1 MRVTWVQPEDLL
13 AHELRQSADEGR
25 EVAAVAARWTAAGGE
40 ARAPHGGASQPAAP
54 PQLRALAREL
64 LDELA
69 ALPPDPKLAAAE
81 PNGLAEILAA
91 APPVPALTP
100 VDGDAGRTALA
111 DRLLG
116 GWRGRAAGC
125 LLGKPVEKI
134 PRAGIRE
141 ILEATGRWPLTDY
154 FTARGLP
161 AEVSEK
167 WPWNKASRTTSLVE
181 NIDGMPEDD
190 DLNYPL
196 LGLLLLEQHGEEF
209 TEDDVAQL
217 WLTHLPGGRV
227 FTAERAAYRNLL
239 DGYSPPECATYRN
252 PFREWIG
259 AEIRGDV
266 YGWAHPGDPRA
277 AAALAWRDA
286 RISHTRNGIYGA
298 MYAAALVSA
307 ACVAPDMETVL
318 DAGLGVVPAD
328 SRFAH
333 AVRFARDV
341 AAEHAGDVEAAVDEL
356 YNAYGDLHWVH
367 VLPNAALSTLA
378 LAVSGGDY
386 QTGICTV
393 VAGGWDT
400 DSNGATVGSVLGTLL
415 GADKLPERWISPLRD
430 RLATSLPG
438 MNELSFTDLA
448 ARTLAVSTA
457 ASRTGTGTAGEGTAR
472 AEGREPQTSAGPE
485 AGTGPDGRPLVAVV
499 GSANMDLVADCAVLP
514 RPGETVLAGALT
526 TVPGGKGANQAVAA
540 ARSGAARVAFLGA
553 VGADEHGRQIR
564 RLLRAD
570 GIDTTLLRE
579 ASSAATG
586 TALITVDAS
595 ADNCIV
601 VVPGANATY
610 AAPVQA
616 DLAVLKQASVV
627 LAQLE
632 ISPDAV
638 TEAFAAARAAGAT
651 TVLNAAPAIPLSE
664 QLLGVTDL
672 LLVNEI
678 EAAIVAGHENVQLTT
693 LEALCE
699 RLLALVPRVAMTLGE
714 RGVLYAERGGLR
726 HRVAA
731 PRAEAIDTTAAGDTF
746 AGVLA
751 AGLAARE
758 PVPTVLRRACA
769 AASLTVEAL
778 GANSSIP
785 DAARVAARFTAAY
798 GDEGESGRTQ
808 QETGA

>member
-25 EVAAVAARWTAAGGE
+25 AVAAVAARWTAAGGE
-40 ARAPHGGASQPAAP
+40 VRAPHGGASQPPATRE
-54 PQLRALAREL
+54 LRTLAREL
-64 LDELA
+64 LGELA
-69 ALPPDPKLAAAE
+69 ALPVDPELAAVE
-81 PNGLAEILAA
+81 PDGLAEIFAA
-91 APPVPALTP
+91 SRPVPPLPAASPDVL
-100 VDGDAGRTALA
+100 GRRVLA

-116 GWRGRAAGC
+116 GWSGRAAGC

-141 ILEATGRWPLTDY
+141 ILEATGRWPLVGY

-161 AEVSEK
+161 AEVSER
-167 WPWNKASRTTSLVE
+167 WPWNKASRGTSLVE

-196 LGLLLLEQHGEEF
+196 LGLLLLERHGDAF

-239 DGYSPPECATYRN
+239 DGYSPPETATYRN

-259 AEIRGDV
+259 AQIRGDV
-266 YGWAHPGDPRA
+266 YGWARPGDPRG

-307 ACVAPDMETVL
+307 ACVAGDMDTVL
-318 DAGLGVVPAD
+318 DAALSVVPAD

-333 AVRFARDV
+333 AVRFARDT
-341 AAEHAGDVEAAVDEL
+341 AAEHPGDTEAAVDEL
-356 YNAYGDLHWVH
+356 YDAYGDLHWVH
-367 VLPNAALSTLA
+367 VLNNAALTTLA
-378 LAVSGGDY
+378 LASSGSGF
-386 QTGICTV
+386 QAGICTV

-415 GADKLPERWISPLRD
+415 GARALPERWIAPLKD
-430 RLATSLPG
+430 RLSTSLPG
-438 MNELSFTDLA
+438 MNLLRLSDLA

-457 ASRTGTGTAGEGTAR
+457 AHGAP
-472 AEGREPQTSAGPE
+472 AEGEAASAVGIDARP
-485 AGTGPDGRPLVAVV
+485 RPLVAVV
-499 GSANMDLVADCAVLP
+499 GSANLDLVAGCAALP
-514 RPGETVLAGALT
+514 RPGETVLGGSLT

-540 ARSGAARVAFLGA
+540 ARSGAARTAFLGA
-553 VGADEHGRQIR
+553 VGADEPGRRIR
-564 RLLRAD
+564 ALLRAD
-570 GIDTTLLRE
+570 GIDASLLRE
-579 ASSAATG
+579 APDTPTG
-586 TALITVDAS
+586 TALITVDAA

-601 VVPGANATY
+601 VVPGANATF
-610 AAPVQA
+610 AAPVEA
-616 DLAVLKQASVV
+616 DLALLKQASVV

-638 TEAFAAARAAGAT
+638 TAAFAAARAAGAL
-651 TVLNAAPAIPLSE
+651 TVLNAAPAVPLPGE
-664 QLLGVTDL
+664 LLDVTDL

-678 EAAIVAGHENVQLTT
+678 EAGIVAGHDGSAE
-693 LEALCE
+693 ELCA
-699 RLLALVPRVAMTLGE
+699 RLLELVPRVALTLGE
-714 RGVLYAERGGLR
+714 RGVVYAERDGLR
-726 HRVAA
+726 LEVAA
-731 PRAEAIDTTAAGDTF
+731 PKAAAIDTTAAGDTF

-751 AGLAARE
+751 AGLASGE
-758 PVPTVLRRACA
+758 PVEAVLRRACA

-785 DAARVAARFTAAY
+785 DAAQVAARYASAY
-798 GDEGESGRTQ
+798 GACVTHTRESGS
-808 QETGA
+808 

>member
-25 EVAAVAARWTAAGGE
+25 DVAPVAARWTAAGGG
-40 ARAPHGGASQPAAP
+40 AGAPHGGASQPAAP
-54 PQLRALAREL
+54 PHLRALAREL

-69 ALPPDPKLAAAE
+69 TLPVDVALAAAE
-81 PNGLAEILAA
+81 PDELPRILGAA
-91 APPVPALTP
+91 APVPALPP
-100 VDGDAGRTALA
+100 VRGGAARGAAA

-141 ILEATGRWPLTDY
+141 LLEATGRWPLADY

-161 AEVSEK
+161 DEVSAR
-167 WPWNKASRTTSLVE
+167 WPWNKASRSTSLVE
-181 NIDGMPEDD
+181 NIAGMPEDD

-196 LGLLLLEQHGEEF
+196 LGLLLLEQHGEAF

-239 DGYSPPECATYRN
+239 DGYSPPQCATYRN

-259 AEIRGDV
+259 AQIRGDV
-266 YGWAHPGDPRA
+266 YGWARPGDPRG

-307 ACVAPDMETVL
+307 ACVADDIDTVL
-318 DAGLGVVPAD
+318 DAGLSVVPAE
-328 SRFAH
+328 SRLAH
-333 AVRFARDV
+333 AARFARHV
-341 AAEHAGDVEAAVDEL
+341 AAGHPGDDEAAVDEL
-356 YNAYGDLHWVH
+356 YHAYGDLHWVH
-367 VLPNAALSTLA
+367 VLGNAALATLA
-378 LAVSGGDY
+378 LAASGGDY
-386 QTGICTV
+386 EAGICTV

-415 GADKLPERWISPLRD
+415 GAKALPERWIAPLRD
-430 RLATSLPG
+430 RLCTSLPG

-457 ASRTGTGTAGEGTAR
+457 AGADPAG
-472 AEGREPQTSAGPE
+472 S
-485 AGTGPDGRPLVAVV
+485 RPLVAVV
-499 GSANMDLVADCAVLP
+499 GSANMDLVADCTVLP
-514 RPGETVLAGALT
+514 RPGETVLGGTLR
-526 TVPGGKGANQAVAA
+526 TVPGGKGSNQAVAA

-553 VGADEHGRQIR
+553 VGADEHGRRIR
-564 RLLRAD
+564 NLLRTD
-570 GIDTTLLRE
+570 GIDTSLLRE
-579 ASSAATG
+579 DSAAPTG

-595 ADNCIV
+595 AENCIV
-601 VVPGANATY
+601 VVPGANAAFT
-610 AAPVQA
+610 APGEA
-616 DLAVLKQASVV
+616 DLATVKQASVV

-632 ISPDAV
+632 IPLGAV
-638 TEAFAAARAAGAT
+638 TAAFAAARAAGAV
-651 TVLNAAPAIPLSE
+651 TVLNAAPVVPLPAE
-664 QLLGVTDL
+664 LLAVTDL
-672 LLVNEI
+672 LVVNEI
-678 EAAIVAGHENVQLTT
+678 EAANVAGHEDEP
-693 LEALCE
+693 EALCAQ
-699 RLLALVPRVAMTLGE
+699 LLQLVPRVAMTLGE
-714 RGVLYAERGGLR
+714 RGVVYTERDGETL
-726 HRVAA
+726 RVAA
-731 PRAEAIDTTAAGDTF
+731 PRAEAVDTTAAGDTF

-751 AGLAARE
+751 AGLAAAE
-758 PVPTVLRRACA
+758 PMETVLRRACA
-769 AASLTVEAL
+769 AASLTVEVL

-785 DAARVAARFTAAY
+785 DAQRVAERYSAAY
-798 GDEGESGRTQ
+798 GTQ
-808 QETGA
+808 EKRS

>member
-1 MRVTWVQPEDLL
+1 MRVTWVQPEDLV

-25 EVAAVAARWTAAGGE
+25 DVSAVAARWTAAGGE
-40 ARAPHGGASQPAAP
+40 ARAPHGGASPAPAP
-54 PQLRALAREL
+54 PRLRELAREL
-64 LDELA
+64 LDALA
-69 ALPPDPKLAAAE
+69 ALPVDARLAAAE
-81 PNGLAEILAA
+81 PDGLGEILAA
-91 APPVPALTP
+91 APPVPVLPSAQSGA
-100 VDGDAGRTALA
+100 VA

-141 ILEATGRWPLTDY
+141 ILEATGRWPLADY

-161 AEVSEK
+161 EAVSAR
-167 WPWNKASRTTSLVE
+167 WPWNRASRGTSLVE

-196 LGLLLLEQHGEEF
+196 LGLLLLEQHGEAF

-259 AEIRGDV
+259 AQIRGDV
-266 YGWAHPGDPRA
+266 YGWARPGDPRG

-307 ACVAPDMETVL
+307 ASVAQDMDTVL
-318 DAGLGVVPAD
+318 DAGLSVLPTE
-328 SRFAH
+328 SRLAH

-341 AAEHAGDVEAAVDEL
+341 AGEHAGDVEAAIDEL
-356 YNAYGDLHWVH
+356 YEAYGDLHWVH
-367 VLPNAALSTLA
+367 VLNNAALTTLA
-378 LAVSGGDY
+378 LASSGGDF
-386 QTGICTV
+386 QSGICTV

-415 GADKLPERWISPLRD
+415 GARALPERWIAPLKD
-430 RLATSLPG
+430 RLSTSLPG
-438 MNELSFTDLA
+438 MNALRFSDLA
-448 ARTLAVSTA
+448 ARTLAVSTSKA
-457 ASRTGTGTAGEGTAR
+457 A
-472 AEGREPQTSAGPE
+472 PE
-485 AGTGPDGRPLVAVV
+485 VGLGADTRPLVAVV
-499 GSANMDLVADCAVLP
+499 GSANMDLVADCAALP
-514 RPGETVLAGALT
+514 RPGETVLGGSLT

-553 VGADEHGRQIR
+553 VGADGHGRSIR
-564 RLLRAD
+564 ELLCAD
-570 GIDTTLLRE
+570 GIDTSLLRE
-579 ASSAATG
+579 AADTPTG
-586 TALITVDAS
+586 TALITVDAA

-610 AAPVQA
+610 AAPTDA
-616 DLAVLKQASVV
+616 DVAVLNQASVV

-632 ISPDAV
+632 IPVGAV
-638 TEAFAAARAAGAT
+638 TEAFAAARTAGAL
-651 TVLNAAPAIPLSE
+651 TVLNAAPAATLPAE
-664 QLLGVTDL
+664 LLAVTDL

-678 EAAIVAGHENVQLTT
+678 EAVVIVGRNGPP
-693 LEALCE
+693 EALCE
-699 RLLALVPRVAMTLGE
+699 RLLDFVPRVAMTLGE
-714 RGVLYAERGGLR
+714 RGALYAERGGVR
-726 HRVAA
+726 HSVPALKAA
-731 PRAEAIDTTAAGDTF
+731 AIDTTAAGDTF

-751 AGLAARE
+751 AGLAAGE
-758 PVPTVLRRACA
+758 PVEVVLRRACA

-785 DAARVAARFTAAY
+785 EATRVAARYSSAY
-798 GDEGESGRTQ
+798 GA
-808 QETGA
+808 QEHGA

>member
-25 EVAAVAARWTAAGGE
+25 AVASVAARWTAAGGE
-40 ARAPHGGASQPAAP
+40 AAAPHGGASQPAAP
-54 PQLRALAREL
+54 PELRALAREL

-69 ALPPDPKLAAAE
+69 ALPVDPQLTAAE
-81 PNGLAEILAA
+81 PNGLIEIFGAAEPMPGLSMPGWA
-91 APPVPALTP
+91 T
-100 VDGDAGRTALA
+100 A
-111 DRLLG
+111 DRILG

-141 ILEATGRWPLTDY
+141 LLEATGRWPLNDY

-161 AEVSEK
+161 AEVSER
-167 WPWNKASRTTSLVE
+167 WPWNKASRGTSLVE

-196 LGLLLLEQHGEEF
+196 LGLLLLEQHGEDF
-209 TEDDVAQL
+209 TEDQVAQL

-239 DGYSPPECATYRN
+239 DGYSPPETATYRN

-259 AEIRGDV
+259 AQIRGDV
-266 YGWAHPGDPRA
+266 YGWANPGDPRGA
-277 AAALAWRDA
+277 AMPAWRDA

-307 ACVAPDMETVL
+307 ACVAEDMDSVL
-318 DAGLGVVPAD
+318 DAGLSVVPAE

-333 AVRFARDV
+333 AVRFARDL
-341 AAEHAGDVEAAVDEL
+341 ATEHAGNVEAAVDEL
-356 YNAYGDLHWVH
+356 YDAYGDLHWVH
-367 VLPNAALSTLA
+367 VLNNAALSTLA
-378 LAVSGGDY
+378 LASSGGDFEA
-386 QTGICTV
+386 GICAV

-400 DSNGATVGSVLGTLL
+400 DSNGATVGSVLGTLC
-415 GADKLPERWISPLRD
+415 GAKALPTRWIAPLHD

-438 MNELSFTDLA
+438 MNELRFTNLA

-457 ASRTGTGTAGEGTAR
+457 AGLRFGFAHDEV
-472 AEGREPQTSAGPE
+472 
-485 AGTGPDGRPLVAVV
+485 PDARPLVVVV
-499 GSANMDLVADCAVLP
+499 GSANMDLVADCATLP
-514 RPGETVLAGALT
+514 RPGETVLGGKLT

-540 ARSGAARVAFLGA
+540 ARAGAAQVAFLGA
-553 VGADEHGRQIR
+553 VGADEHGRRIR
-564 RLLRAD
+564 ELLRAD
-570 GIDTTLLRE
+570 GIGTSLLRE
-579 ASSAATG
+579 ASTAPTG
-586 TALITVDAS
+586 TALITVDAA

-601 VVPGANATY
+601 VLPGANATY
-610 AAPVQA
+610 TAPSDA
-616 DLAVLKQASVV
+616 DLMALKQAAVV

-638 TEAFAAARAAGAT
+638 TAAFARARAVGAR
-651 TVLNAAPAIPLSE
+651 TVLNAAPALPLPAA
-664 QLLGVTDL
+664 LLEVTDL

-678 EAAIVAGHENVQLTT
+678 EAAAVAG
-693 LEALCE
+693 LEDASEAEPDALCA
-699 RLLALVPRVAMTLGE
+699 RLLDLVPRVAITLGS
-714 RGVLYAERGGLR
+714 RGVLYGERGGVR
-726 HRVAA
+726 HRVPAPQAA
-731 PRAEAIDTTAAGDTF
+731 AIDTTAAGDTF

-751 AGLAARE
+751 AGLASQDAIE
-758 PVPTVLRRACA
+758 TVLRRACA
-769 AASLTVEAL
+769 AASLTVETL

-785 DAARVAARFTAAY
+785 HAARVAERYAAAY
-798 GDEGESGRTQ
+798 GGE
-808 QETGA
+808 A

>member
-25 EVAAVAARWTAAGGE
+25 DTAAVAARWTAAGGKL
-40 ARAPHGGASQPAAP
+40 RAPHGGASQPTAP
-54 PQLRALAREL
+54 GPLRALAREL

-69 ALPPDPKLAAAE
+69 ALPVDPKLAAAE
-81 PNGLAEILAA
+81 PDGLTEILAA
-91 APPVPALTP
+91 ARPVPALRPAPSGT
-100 VDGDAGRTALA
+100 VA

-141 ILEATGRWPLTDY
+141 ILEATGRWPLADY

-161 AEVSEK
+161 EEVSAR
-167 WPWNKASRTTSLVE
+167 WPWNKASRGTSLVE

-196 LGLLLLEQHGEEF
+196 LGLLLLERHGGAF

-266 YGWAHPGDPRA
+266 YGWARPGDPRG

-307 ACVAPDMETVL
+307 ACVAEDMETVL
-318 DAGLGVVPAD
+318 DAGLSVVPAE
-328 SRFAH
+328 SRLAH

-356 YNAYGDLHWVH
+356 YEAYGDLHWVH
-367 VLPNAALSTLA
+367 VLNNAALTTLA
-378 LAVSGGDY
+378 LASSAGGF
-386 QTGICTV
+386 QAGICTV

-415 GADKLPERWISPLRD
+415 GARALPERWIAPLKD
-430 RLATSLPG
+430 RLSTSLPG
-438 MNELSFTDLA
+438 MNELSFSDLA
-448 ARTLAVSTA
+448 ARTLEVSTA
-457 ASRTGTGTAGEGTAR
+457 GGAESRGEPAASATAAATPR
-472 AEGREPQTSAGPE
+472 AGSGAD
-485 AGTGPDGRPLVAVV
+485 ARPLVAVV
-499 GSANMDLVADCAVLP
+499 GSANMDLVADCAALP
-514 RPGETVLAGALT
+514 RPGETVLGGSLT

-540 ARSGAARVAFLGA
+540 ARTGTARVAFLGA
-553 VGADEHGRQIR
+553 VGADEHGRRIR
-564 RLLRAD
+564 ELLRAD
-570 GIDTTLLRE
+570 GIDTALLRE
-579 ASSAATG
+579 ASGVPTG
-586 TALITVDAS
+586 TALITVDAA

-601 VVPGANATY
+601 VVPGANATFTEP
-610 AAPVQA
+610 AEA
-616 DLAVLKQASVV
+616 DLTALVQASVV

-632 ISPDAV
+632 ISPHAV
-638 TEAFAAARAAGAT
+638 TAAFAAARAAGAL
-651 TVLNAAPAIPLSE
+651 TVLNAAPAV
-664 QLLGVTDL
+664 QLPAELLAVTDL

-678 EAAIVAGHENVQLTT
+678 EAAVVAGLEGAP
-693 LEALCE
+693 EALCA
-699 RLLALVPRVAMTLGE
+699 RLLELVPRVAMTLGE
-714 RGVLYAERGGLR
+714 RGVHYAERGGGGYS
-726 HRVAA
+726 VAA
-731 PRAEAIDTTAAGDTF
+731 PKARAIDTTAAGDTF

-751 AGLAARE
+751 AGLAAGE
-758 PVPTVLRRACA
+758 PVQTVLRRACA

-785 DAARVAARFTAAY
+785 DAARIAARYESAY
-798 GDEGESGRTQ
+798 GAEER
-808 QETGA
+808 

>member
-13 AHELRQSADEGR
+13 AHELRQAADEGR
-25 EVAAVAARWTAAGGE
+25 AVGPVAARWTAAGGE

-54 PQLRALAREL
+54 AALRTLAREL

-69 ALPPDPKLAAAE
+69 LLPVDTALAAAE
-81 PNGLAEILAA
+81 PEALPHILAA
-91 APPVPALTP
+91 AAPVPSLPPVRGGAAPGA
-100 VDGDAGRTALA
+100 AA

-141 ILEATGRWPLTDY
+141 ILEATGRWPLADY

-161 AEVSEK
+161 GEVSER
-167 WPWNKASRTTSLVE
+167 WPWNRASRSTSLVE

-196 LGLLLLEQHGEEF
+196 LGLLLLERHGEAF

-259 AEIRGDV
+259 AQIRGDV
-266 YGWAHPGDPRA
+266 YGWARPGDPRG

-307 ACVAPDMETVL
+307 ACVADDVDTVL
-318 DAGLGVVPAD
+318 DAGLSVLPAD
-328 SRFAH
+328 SRLAH
-333 AVRFARDV
+333 AIRFARNA
-341 AAEHAGDVEAAVDEL
+341 AAEHPGDVEAAVDEL
-356 YNAYGDLHWVH
+356 YDAYGDLHWVH
-367 VLPNAALSTLA
+367 VLPNAALLTLA
-378 LAVSGGDY
+378 LAASGGDY

-400 DSNGATVGSVLGTLL
+400 DSNGATAGSVLGTLL
-415 GADKLPERWISPLRD
+415 GAHALPERWIAPLRD
-430 RLATSLPG
+430 RLSTSLPG

-457 ASRTGTGTAGEGTAR
+457 AASQA
-472 AEGREPQTSAGPE
+472 
-485 AGTGPDGRPLVAVV
+485 PDARPLVAVV
-499 GSANMDLVADCAVLP
+499 GSANMDLVADCAALP
-514 RPGETVLAGALT
+514 RPGETVLGGTLR

-564 RLLRAD
+564 NLLRAD
-570 GIDTTLLRE
+570 GIDTALLRE
-579 ASSAATG
+579 TSEAPTG
-586 TALITVDAS
+586 TALITVDS
-595 ADNCIV
+595 AAENCIV
-601 VVPGANATY
+601 VVPGANATLG
-610 AAPVQA
+610 APGES
-616 DLAVLKQASVV
+616 DLAILKQASVV

-638 TEAFAAARAAGAT
+638 TAAFAAARGAGAT
-651 TVLNAAPAIPLSE
+651 TVLNAAPVLPLPAG
-664 QLLGVTDL
+664 LLAVTDL
-672 LLVNEI
+672 LLVNQI
-678 EAAIVAGHENVQLTT
+678 EAAHVAGHED
-693 LEALCE
+693 EPEKLCE
-699 RLLALVPRVAMTLGE
+699 ELLRLVPRVAMTLGE
-714 RGVLYAERGGLR
+714 RGALYAERGGAPLR
-726 HRVAA
+726 IAA
-731 PRAEAIDTTAAGDTF
+731 PRAAALDTTAAGDTF

-751 AGLAARE
+751 AGLAAGE
-758 PVPTVLRRACA
+758 PVEAVLRLACA
-769 AASLTVEAL
+769 AASLTVEVL
-778 GANSSIP
+778 GASTSIP
-785 DAARVAARFTAAY
+785 DARSVEERYVAAY
-798 GDEGESGRTQ
+798 GTREGR
-808 QETGA
+808 A

>member
-25 EVAAVAARWTAAGGE
+25 AVGPVAARWTAAGGE
-40 ARAPHGGASQPAAP
+40 AHAPHGGASPSAASP
-54 PQLRALAREL
+54 RLRVLAREL

-69 ALPPDPKLAAAE
+69 GLPVDPALAAAE
-81 PNGLAEILAA
+81 PDELARILAA
-91 APPVPALTP
+91 AAPVPALP
-100 VDGDAGRTALA
+100 PARGSAGPGARTAA

-141 ILEATGRWPLTDY
+141 ILEATGRWPLADY

-161 AEVSEK
+161 AQVSER
-167 WPWNKASRTTSLVE
+167 WPWNKASRGTSLVE

-196 LGLLLLEQHGEEF
+196 LGLLLLERHGGAF

-239 DGYSPPECATYRN
+239 DGYSPPQCAAYRN

-259 AEIRGDV
+259 AQIRGDV
-266 YGWAHPGDPRA
+266 YGWARPGDPRG

-307 ACVAPDMETVL
+307 ACVADNVEAVL
-318 DAGLGVVPAD
+318 DAGLSVVPAG
-328 SRFAH
+328 SRLAH
-333 AVRFARDV
+333 AVRFARDL
-341 AAEHAGDVEAAVDEL
+341 AADHPGDVETAVDEL
-356 YNAYGDLHWVH
+356 YGAYGDLHWVH
-367 VLPNAALSTLA
+367 VLNNAALVTLA
-378 LAVSGGDY
+378 LAASGGDY
-386 QTGICTV
+386 QTGICAV

-415 GADKLPERWISPLRD
+415 GASALPERWVAPLRD
-430 RLATSLPG
+430 RLSTSLPG
-438 MNELSFTDLA
+438 MNELSFTELA

-457 ASRTGTGTAGEGTAR
+457 A
-472 AEGREPQTSAGPE
+472 
-485 AGTGPDGRPLVAVV
+485 GPDPADDRPMVAVV
-499 GSANMDLVADCAVLP
+499 GSANMDLVADCAALP
-514 RPGETVLAGALT
+514 RPGETVLGGTLR
-526 TVPGGKGANQAVAA
+526 TVAGGKGANQAVAA

-553 VGADEHGRQIR
+553 VGADEHGRRIR
-564 RLLRAD
+564 SLLRAD
-570 GIDTTLLRE
+570 GIDTASLRE
-579 ASSAATG
+579 APQEPTG

-595 ADNCIV
+595 AENCIV
-601 VVPGANATY
+601 VLPGANATF
-610 AAPVQA
+610 AAPGKG
-616 DLAVLKQASVV
+616 DLALLKQASVV

-632 ISPDAV
+632 ISPDTV
-638 TEAFAAARAAGAT
+638 TSAFTAARAAGAT
-651 TVLNAAPAIPLSE
+651 TVLNAAPAAPLPAG
-664 QLLGVTDL
+664 LLAVTDL

-678 EAAIVAGHENVQLTT
+678 EATHVTGLDDDAD
-693 LEALCE
+693 ALCE
-699 RLLALVPRVAMTLGE
+699 HLLRLVPAVAMTLGE
-714 RGVLYAERGGLR
+714 RGVLYAERGGVTL
-726 HRVAA
+726 RVAA
-731 PRAEAIDTTAAGDTF
+731 PRVAAVDTTAAGDTF

-751 AGLAARE
+751 AALAAAQ
-758 PVPTVLRRACA
+758 PMQKALRLACA
-769 AASLTVEAL
+769 AASLTVEVL

-785 DAARVAARFTAAY
+785 DARTVAERYAATY
-798 GDEGESGRTQ
+798 GAEEDR
-808 QETGA
+808 A

>member
-25 EVAAVAARWTAAGGE
+25 DVSAIAARWTAAGGE
-40 ARAPHGGASQPAAP
+40 ARAPHGGASPTAAP
-54 PQLRALAREL
+54 PGLRALAREL

-69 ALPPDPKLAAAE
+69 ALPVDAKQAAAE
-81 PNGLAEILAA
+81 PDGLGEILAA
-91 APPVPALTP
+91 ARPVPALP
-100 VDGDAGRTALA
+100 SARPGGAA

-141 ILEATGRWPLTDY
+141 ILEATGRWPLADY

-161 AEVSEK
+161 EAVSAR
-167 WPWNKASRTTSLVE
+167 WPWNKASRGTSLVE

-196 LGLLLLEQHGEEF
+196 LGLLLLERHGEAF
-209 TEDDVAQL
+209 TEEDVAQL

-259 AEIRGDV
+259 AQIRGDV
-266 YGWAHPGDPRA
+266 YGWARPGDPRG

-307 ACVAPDMETVL
+307 ACVAQDIDTVL
-318 DAGLGVVPAD
+318 DAGLSVLPAE
-328 SRFAH
+328 SRLAQ

-341 AAEHAGDVEAAVDEL
+341 AAEHAGDTEAAIDEL
-356 YNAYGDLHWVH
+356 YEAYGDLHWVH
-367 VLPNAALSTLA
+367 LLSNAALTTLA
-378 LAVSGGDY
+378 LASSRGDF

-415 GADKLPERWISPLRD
+415 GARALPEQWIAPLKD
-430 RLATSLPG
+430 RLSTSLPG
-438 MNELSFTDLA
+438 MNELRFSDLA
-448 ARTLAVSTA
+448 ERTLAVSVPGAAA
-457 ASRTGTGTAGEGTAR
+457 ASQAEAEER
-472 AEGREPQTSAGPE
+472 ADT
-485 AGTGPDGRPLVAVV
+485 RPLVAVV
-499 GSANMDLVADCAVLP
+499 GSANMDLVADCAALP
-514 RPGETVLAGALT
+514 RPGETVLGDSLT

-553 VGADEHGRQIR
+553 VGADGHGRRIR
-564 RLLRAD
+564 DLLCTD
-570 GIDTTLLRE
+570 GIDTSLLRE
-579 ASSAATG
+579 ASDAPTG
-586 TALITVDAS
+586 MALITVDAA

-610 AAPVQA
+610 AAPTAA
-616 DLAVLKQASVV
+616 DLAVLAQASVV

-632 ISPDAV
+632 IPPGAV
-638 TEAFAAARAAGAT
+638 TAAFAAARTAGAL
-651 TVLNAAPAIPLSE
+651 TVLNAAPAATLSPD
-664 QLLGVTDL
+664 LLAVTDL

-678 EAAIVAGHENVQLTT
+678 EAAVVTGREGGA
-693 LEALCE
+693 EALCTA
-699 RLLALVPRVAMTLGE
+699 LLELVPRVAMTLGE
-714 RGVLYAERGGLR
+714 RGVLYAERGGIR
-726 HRVAA
+726 HSVPA
-731 PRAEAIDTTAAGDTF
+731 PKAEAIDTTAAGDTF

-751 AGLAARE
+751 AGLAVGE
-758 PVPTVLRRACA
+758 PVETVLRRACA
-769 AASLTVEAL
+769 AASLTVEVL

-785 DAARVAARFTAAY
+785 DAAHVAARYSSAY
-798 GDEGESGRTQ
+798 GA
-808 QETGA
+808 QEHGA